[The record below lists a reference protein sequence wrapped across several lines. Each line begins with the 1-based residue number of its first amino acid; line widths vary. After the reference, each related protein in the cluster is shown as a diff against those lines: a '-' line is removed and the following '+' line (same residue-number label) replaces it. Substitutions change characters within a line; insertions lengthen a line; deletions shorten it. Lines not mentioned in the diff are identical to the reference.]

1 MKTET
6 VKTETVKETE
16 TAKETEPVKES
27 LLDPEEHSGERD
39 VFSDEHVRISLAMKK
54 MGEKQVNILLRY
66 YAAEDPLEELEF
78 AVRGWRRGDE

>member
-1 MKTET
+1 MEP
-6 VKTETVKETE
+6 VKMEPVKETE
-16 TAKETEPVKES
+16 TAKEP

-66 YAAEDPLEELEF
+66 YALEDPVEDLAF
-78 AVRGWRRGDE
+78 AVRGWRRDEE